1 VGPNLHSIPSFLHGS
16 WGRATMDSSNQDGKS
31 MSPAAKG
38 ASLKQVLMERR
49 KQLLLKERLER
60 EEAER
65 QAKEEEERQRGSRPG
80 TGKAT
85 TETGSKEGDRPLT
98 GGGSRPRTGDPLHS
112 RPGTGSVEANTVAAK
127 PKELGEGEG
136 AEAIVADLQL
146 AEGRYDAIVPEC
158 GLTEEQSA

>member
-1 VGPNLHSIPSFLHGS
+1 VGPNQLSTPSFLHGS
-16 WGRATMDSSNQDGKS
+16 WRRATMESSNQENKT

-60 EEAER
+60 AEAER
-65 QAKEEEERQRGSRPG
+65 LAKEEEERQRGGRPG
-80 TGKAT
+80 TGKVPS
-85 TETGSKEGDRPLT
+85 ESGSKESARPLT